1 MNKRLC
7 FQIGLAFLLV
17 SISQTKTSGKEEDL
31 KARGQTLMEAKGCLN
46 CHYVQ
51 GDGGFIAPPLNGIS
65 KYRSEAEILKMLTGP
80 RPAKKVSESYPS
92 PEELMSHVRL
102 DEADAKVVAAYL
114 IALPEDE
121 SFETKGHGK
130 EWKDIFPQGSQ
141 FKPHKV
147 SSSSRQGRKLFYK
160 KGCIACHTVE
170 GRGGRVGPSL
180 NGIGATRSKAFI
192 EQRINSGAVV
202 MKSGAAYQPSSYSM
216 PPSSLPK
223 RDVKRLSEYLLTLP
237 ALPTE

>member
-7 FQIGLAFLLV
+7 IQIGLAFLLV
-17 SISQTKTSGKEEDL
+17 GFGQTGTSGKEVDL
-31 KARGQTLMEAKGCLN
+31 KARGQTLMEEKGCLN

-65 KYRSEAEILKMLTGP
+65 KYRSEADILKMLTGP

-114 IALPEDE
+114 IGLPADE
-121 SFETKGHGK
+121 SFEMKGHDN

-147 SSSSRQGRKLFYK
+147 SKTSREGRKLFYK
-160 KGCIACHTVE
+160 KGCIACHSTE
-170 GRGGRVGPSL
+170 GRGGRIGPSL

-192 EQRINSGAVV
+192 EQRINSGAVI
-202 MKSGAAYQPSSYSM
+202 MKSGAAYQPTSYSM

-223 RDVKRLSEYLLTLP
+223 KDVKRLSEYLLTLP
-237 ALPTE
+237 SLPTE